1 MKEDRPVTHSISAT
15 MGLDVGDRKSH
26 FCVLDEVT
34 GEILREGTVA
44 TTRVALREFLSQLCA
59 LRVVQETGGH
69 SPWISALVEE
79 CGHESVVAQASRV
92 ALIYG
97 SHRKCDRVDAEMLA
111 RLGRVDRRLLSPVR
125 HRGEAAQR
133 HRALLKARDLLV
145 RTRAS
150 LVLHCRGTVKSFGDR
165 LPSCSTKAFHR
176 LAAQHIPEHLRATL
190 APVLAV
196 LELTTGQIAQM
207 DARIKQLCAEVY
219 PETKRLEQVPGVGP
233 LSALCYVLTIEDPS
247 RFRKSREV
255 GAYVGLVPRRDQ
267 SGAVDKQLRI
277 TKAGDRM
284 LRTLLVQCAHYIV
297 GPFGPDTALRRWA
310 LPRLAGGGPSMK
322 KRTVIAVA
330 RKLAVLLHRLWV
342 TGAEYDSLRGQPA
355 LAAA

>member
-1 MKEDRPVTHSISAT
+1 MTHSISAT

-26 FCVLDEVT
+26 FCVLDETT

-44 TTRVALREFLSQLCA
+44 TRREDLRVFLSGFPTM
-59 LRVVQETGGH
+59 RVVQETGGH
-69 SPWISALVEE
+69 SPWISAVVEE

-97 SHRKCDRVDAEMLA
+97 SHNKCDRVDAEMLA

-125 HRGEAAQR
+125 HRSEAAQR
-133 HRALLKARDLLV
+133 HRSQLKARQLLV
-145 RTRAS
+145 RTRAA
-150 LVLHCRGTVKSFGDR
+150 LVLHCRGTVKSFGER
-165 LPSCSTKAFHR
+165 LPACSTKAFHR
-176 LAAQHIPEHLRATL
+176 LAAAHIPEHLHANL
-190 APVLAV
+190 APILAV
-196 LELTTGQIAQM
+196 LELTTDQITRM
-207 DARIKQLCAEVY
+207 DGEIKRLCAEVY
-219 PETKRLEQVPGVGP
+219 TETQRLAQVPGVGP
-233 LSALCYVLTIEDPS
+233 LTALCYVLTIEDPKRFARS
-247 RFRKSREV
+247 RDV

-267 SGAVDKQLRI
+267 SGKIDKQLRI

-310 LPRLAGGGPSMK
+310 LPRLEGGGAAMK

-330 RKLAVLLHRLWV
+330 RKLAVLLHRLWLS
-342 TGAEYDSLRGQPA
+342 GAEYDALRGQPA